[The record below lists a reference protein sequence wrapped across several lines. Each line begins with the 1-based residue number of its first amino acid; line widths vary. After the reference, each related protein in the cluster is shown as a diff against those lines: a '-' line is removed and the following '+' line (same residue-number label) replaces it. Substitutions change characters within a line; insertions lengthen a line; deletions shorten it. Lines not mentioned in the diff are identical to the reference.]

1 MSNNRSSLHFSFD
14 ESLDLVRGEIR
25 FAEKHGFSISVATPV
40 PKGEN
45 HWKVLANALVEVG
58 QPLFSIADTL
68 ENRPEDRI
76 TFAR

>member
-1 MSNNRSSLHFSFD
+1 MSNNQQFSFSFD

-25 FAEKHGFSISVATPV
+25 FAEKHGFSISAATPV

-58 QPLFSIADTL
+58 QRLFSIADTL